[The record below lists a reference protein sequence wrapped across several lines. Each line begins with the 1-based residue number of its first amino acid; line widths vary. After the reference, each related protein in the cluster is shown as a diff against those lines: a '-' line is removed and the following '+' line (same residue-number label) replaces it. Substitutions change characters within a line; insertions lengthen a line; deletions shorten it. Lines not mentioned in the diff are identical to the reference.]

1 MLNHS
6 KIMTSTLT
14 KVRIDKW
21 LWAARFFKTRSLAKQ
36 AIEGGK
42 VRVNGDRAK
51 ASKEIGVG
59 AALTI
64 RQGWDDKVVDV
75 IALSEHRKGAT
86 EAQLLYSETAESTEK
101 REMRAEER
109 RVGGANAKSAT
120 KPNTKERR
128 LLQRVKRDILGESDS

>member
-1 MLNHS
+1 
-6 KIMTSTLT
+6 MTSTLS

-42 VRVNGDRAK
+42 VRINGDRAK
-51 ASKEIGVG
+51 ASKEIGLG
-59 AALTI
+59 TLLTV
-64 RQGWDDKVVDV
+64 RQGWDDKVIKVV
-75 IALSEHRKGAT
+75 ALSEHRKGAS
-86 EAQLLYSETAESTEK
+86 EAQLLYSETAESIEK

-109 RVGGANAKSAT
+109 RVGGENAKSAT

-128 LLQRVKRDILGESDS
+128 QLQRVKRNILGEPDC